1 MKRRTPIATLLRLRE
16 IRERQQAGGLA
27 AQRREEARAVDELAE
42 RRRAHEERLHPTTQ
56 ISAAELRVL
65 QLQGIR
71 SLELVAEAAVALERE
86 QGLTLA
92 ARHKWEDASR
102 ELKSVERLD
111 ERRRIETALEA
122 RRAADRALDEIV
134 VTRRRAKEARP

>member
-1 MKRRTPIATLLRLRE
+1 VKRRSPIATLLRLRE
-16 IRERQQAGGLA
+16 IRERQQAGNLA

-42 RRRAHEERLHPTTQ
+42 RRRAHEERIHPTIQ
-56 ISAAELRVL
+56 ITAGELRVL

-71 SLELVAEAAVALERE
+71 SLELVAEAAVALEHE
-86 QGLTLA
+86 QALTLE

-111 ERRRIETALEA
+111 ERRRTEMALEA
-122 RRAADRALDEIV
+122 RRAADRALDEVV
-134 VTRRRAKEARP
+134 VTRRRAKEAQP

>member
-1 MKRRTPIATLLRLRE
+1 VKKRSPIATLLRLRE

-27 AQRREEARAVDELAE
+27 AQQRSEARALDELAE
-42 RRRAHEERLHPTTQ
+42 RRRAHEERVHPTTQ
-56 ISAAELRVL
+56 ITAAELRVL

-71 SLELVAEAAVALERE
+71 SLELVAEAAVALEHE
-86 QGLTLA
+86 QNLTLD
-92 ARHKWEDASR
+92 ARRKWEDASR

-111 ERRRIETALEA
+111 ERRRTEMALEA

-134 VTRRRAKEARP
+134 VTRRREQESRS